1 MKRKITSFL
10 LTAVTMLALCTS
22 VLAAPAQ
29 TARHW
34 QVYVENGSIYCKGPE
49 NATTST
55 PVPIWQPTWLPEG
68 WTLDMGSIWGGA
80 FPAAN
85 WTYSNGEESLYFRC
99 CPPFDFSFC
108 CWMDSEAGGKATKL
122 QTKIQGYQ
130 ANLWQINKESA
141 LAWEDQQ
148 GNLFLLLHS
157 GSLTQA
163 NLEKIAGS
171 MKEVS
176 EALPEYRLGWTPNQ
190 DRELTR
196 STAMPGYIQD
206 TGGTPDFIRFTYAA
220 QPLTAPA
227 KTPETVMV
235 RGTSARLWLGDQS
248 AKGFAVSSSVSGK
261 TAEIPTEETWST
273 LIWTDP
279 ETNICFCIQ
288 GNKLTKETMLR
299 MAESTELAQTTPKLT
314 QSTDVKKTSGSD
326 AVAPDSND
334 PNASRQSWVADGWKA
349 TIVRADG
356 TIERVPNFSELFPG
370 RELPVG

>member
-1 MKRKITSFL
+1 
-10 LTAVTMLALCTS
+10 MLALCTS

-176 EALPEYRLGWTPNQ
+176 
-190 DRELTR
+190 
-196 STAMPGYIQD
+196 
-206 TGGTPDFIRFTYAA
+206 
-220 QPLTAPA
+220 PA
-227 KTPETVMV
+227 GIP
-235 RGTSARLWLGDQS
+235 AWLD
-248 AKGFAVSSSVSGK
+248 AKSGQG
-261 TAEIPTEETWST
+261 
-273 LIWTDP
+273 TDP
-279 ETNICFCIQ
+279 KHCNAW
-288 GNKLTKETMLR
+288 LY
-299 MAESTELAQTTPKLT
+299 
-314 QSTDVKKTSGSD
+314 SGHWW
-326 AVAPDSND
+326 N
-334 PNASRQSWVADGWKA
+334 
-349 TIVRADG
+349 T
-356 TIERVPNFSELFPG
+356 
-370 RELPVG
+370 